1 MYYAR
6 VNLTIPY
13 IRILCRIAC
22 ARVNARTL
30 GTHGLVGLS
39 STPSEIKC
47 SRAAVVQNEYGTFF
61 VCSPCFVPV

>member
-1 MYYAR
+1 MYYAGGD
-6 VNLTIPY
+6 LDIPY

-39 STPSEIKC
+39 STPKGGVGC
-47 SRAAVVQNEYGTFF
+47 AVEAM
-61 VCSPCFVPV
+61 

>member
-1 MYYAR
+1 MYYAGGD
-6 VNLTIPY
+6 LDIPY

-39 STPSEIKC
+39 SIAVQQVDLPNNDK
-47 SRAAVVQNEYGTFF
+47 SR
-61 VCSPCFVPV
+61 S